1 MFFDDKFNF
10 ALSCIQ
16 AAVPGPLRDVKVYIF
31 WYSWIGPQ
39 VHAREKLIPEQ
50 TARAAAGL
58 PMSYKLGSRW
68 DNVIT
73 WSNFKSETSFGFL
86 NPKTTRDNV
95 LDFFCKT

>member
-50 TARAAAGL
+50 TVSATAGL

-68 DNVIT
+68 NAVIT
-73 WSNFKSETSFGFL
+73 RLDFKSEAIFGCL
-86 NPKTTRDNV
+86 SPNYTGKSA
-95 LDFFCKT
+95 